1 MSIATDIDK
10 IKQQE
15 MALRFESF
23 SEADAWALGSQMRE
37 AAIALKHP
45 FVIDIRIAGR
55 NLFYTAL
62 PGTTPA
68 NESWVQRKINVVMR
82 LHKSSYRVGR
92 ELASSGR
99 QLDESQGVLPIE
111 FATHGG
117 CFPIAIKNTG
127 VVGTITVSGIP
138 QRDDHN
144 FVVEHICRYLKLDYK
159 TLALGP
165 EEE

>member
-1 MSIATDIDK
+1 MSLGKDIAQ
-10 IKQQE
+10 IKVQE
-15 MALRFESF
+15 QLLQFENF

-55 NLFYTAL
+55 KLFYTAL

-68 NESWVQRKINVVMR
+68 NESWVLRKINVVMR

-92 ELASSGR
+92 ELASSGK
-99 QLDESQGVLPIE
+99 QLNESEGVLPIE
-111 FATHGG
+111 FAAHGG
-117 CFPIAIKNTG
+117 SFPIAIKNVG

-144 FVVEHICRYLKLDYK
+144 FVVEHICRYLKLDYN

-165 EEE
+165 EEK

>member
-1 MSIATDIDK
+1 MSIVTDIEK

-15 MALRFESF
+15 LTLRFEHF

-37 AAIALKHP
+37 AATALKHP
-45 FVIDIRIAGR
+45 FVIDIRVAGR
-55 NLFYTAL
+55 KLFYTAL

-92 ELASSGR
+92 ELAENGR
-99 QLDESQGVLPIE
+99 QLDESQGVLPIDY
-111 FATHGG
+111 ATHGG
-117 CFPIAIKNTG
+117 SFPIAIKNVG

-144 FVVEHICRYLKLDYK
+144 FVVEHICRYLKLDHK
-159 TLALGP
+159 MLALGP
-165 EEE
+165 EEK

>member
-1 MSIATDIDK
+1 MSTGKDIAK
-10 IKQQE
+10 IKDQE
-15 MALRFESF
+15 QALQFENF

-55 NLFYTAL
+55 KLFYTAL

-68 NESWVQRKINVVMR
+68 NESWVERKINVVMR
-82 LHKSSYRVGR
+82 LHKSSYLVGR
-92 ELASSGR
+92 ELALSGR
-99 QLDESQGVLPIE
+99 ALDESQGVLPIDY
-111 FATHGG
+111 ATHGG
-117 CFPIAIKNTG
+117 SFPIAIKNTG

-144 FVVEHICRYLKLDYK
+144 FVVEHICRYLKLNYK

-165 EEE
+165 EEK

>member
-1 MSIATDIDK
+1 MSLGKDIAQ
-10 IKQQE
+10 IKVQE
-15 MALRFESF
+15 QLLQFENF

-37 AAIALKHP
+37 AAVALKHP

-111 FATHGG
+111 FAAHGG
-117 CFPIAIKNTG
+117 SFPIAIKNVG

>member
-1 MSIATDIDK
+1 
-10 IKQQE
+10 
-15 MALRFESF
+15 
-23 SEADAWALGSQMRE
+23 LGSQMRE
-37 AAIALKHP
+37 AAVALKHP

-111 FATHGG
+111 FAAHGG
-117 CFPIAIKNTG
+117 SFPIAIKNVG

-144 FVVEHICRYLKLDYK
+144 FAVEHICRYLKLDYK

>member
-1 MSIATDIDK
+1 MSIATDIEK

-15 MALRFESF
+15 MALHFERFT
-23 SEADAWALGSQMRE
+23 EADAWALGCQMRE

-55 NLFYTAL
+55 KLFYTAL

-68 NESWVQRKINVVMR
+68 NETWVQRKINVVMR
-82 LHKSSYRVGR
+82 LHKSSYLVGR
-92 ELASSGR
+92 ELALSGR
-99 QLDESQGVLPIE
+99 ALDESQGVLPIDY
-111 FATHGG
+111 ATHGG
-117 CFPIAIKNTG
+117 SFPIAIKNTG

-144 FVVEHICRYLKLDYK
+144 FVIEHICRYLKLDHK
-159 TLALGP
+159 SLALGP
-165 EEE
+165 EEK

>member
-1 MSIATDIDK
+1 MSLGKDIAK
-10 IKQQE
+10 IVDQE
-15 MALRFESF
+15 KALQFENF

-37 AAIALKHP
+37 AAVALKHP

-55 NLFYTAL
+55 KLFYTAL

-82 LHKSSYRVGR
+82 YHKSSYRMGR
-92 ELASSGR
+92 ELAENGR
-99 QLDESQGVLPIE
+99 ALDESQGVLPIDY
-111 FATHGG
+111 APHGG
-117 CFPIAIKNTG
+117 CFPIVIKNTG

-144 FVVEHICRYLKLDYK
+144 FVVEHICRYLKLDHK
-159 TLALGP
+159 ALALGP
-165 EEE
+165 EEK

>member
-1 MSIATDIDK
+1 MSITTDIEK

-15 MALRFESF
+15 LALHFERF

-45 FVIDIRIAGR
+45 FVIDIRVAGR

-62 PGTTPA
+62 PGAVPDNQT
-68 NESWVQRKINVVMR
+68 WVEHKINVVMR
-82 LHKSSYRVGR
+82 YHKSSYRKGR
-92 ELASSGR
+92 ELAQTGK
-99 QLDESQGVLPIE
+99 QLDESQGVLPIDY
-111 FATHGG
+111 ATHGG
-117 CFPIAIKNTG
+117 SFPIAIKNVG

-144 FVVEHICRYLKLDYK
+144 FVVEHICRYLKLDHK
-159 TLALGP
+159 MLALGP
-165 EEE
+165 EEK

>member
-1 MSIATDIDK
+1 MSLVKDIAQ
-10 IKQQE
+10 IKVQE
-15 MALRFESF
+15 QLLQFENF

-45 FVIDIRIAGR
+45 FVIDIRIAAR

-82 LHKSSYRVGR
+82 LHKSSYLVGR
-92 ELASSGR
+92 ELASSGK
-99 QLDESQGVLPIE
+99 QLNESQGVLPIE
-111 FATHGG
+111 FAAHGG
-117 CFPIAIKNTG
+117 SFPITIKNVG

-165 EEE
+165 EEK

>member
-1 MSIATDIDK
+1 MSIATDIEK
-10 IKQQE
+10 LKQQE
-15 MALRFESF
+15 VALRFESF
-23 SEADAWALGSQMRE
+23 SEADAWALGSQMRK

-82 LHKSSYRVGR
+82 LHKSSYLVGR
-92 ELASSGR
+92 ELALSGR
-99 QLDESQGVLPIE
+99 LLDESQGVLPIDY
-111 FATHGG
+111 AAHGG
-117 CFPIAIKNTG
+117 CFPITIKNTG

-165 EEE
+165 EEK

>member
-1 MSIATDIDK
+1 MSLVKDIAQ
-10 IKQQE
+10 IKVQE
-15 MALRFESF
+15 QLLQFENF

-37 AAIALKHP
+37 AAVALKHP

-111 FATHGG
+111 FAAHGG
-117 CFPIAIKNTG
+117 SFPIAIKNVG